1 MKRFTAPQTA
11 ALDPDTVSY
20 QSSSNNFR
28 CFRGRKQPENR
39 VFSSIDKMR
48 FFVNAIVI
56 SSLVVQVFCLRTSEI
71 AASKTQRPTYSSD
84 ISREED
90 NIEEECFEPLQIPCE
105 INGYIIPA
113 IVDTGAQIT
122 VMSESCAQRCR
133 VANMIDG
140 RYCGQ
145 AVGMGSS
152 DILGRISELPMRVGP
167 ISYRNRVSI
176 LRESRVDLI
185 LGLDFLRRF
194 KSEINLDDGILKM
207 KVRGKVIRISFIS
220 SDTGHLNAS
229 RDGHEHISDDV
240 EIEAEESSSDDD
252 FMSERNEEDYMIHK
266 KMPLRGGYSD
276 RSEMRSR
283 LQERENSRI
292 PTSKSNDFDDISFN
306 DESEDEVK
314 QYLGVSMEGV

>member
-1 MKRFTAPQTA
+1 MN
-11 ALDPDTVSY
+11 AL
-20 QSSSNNFR
+20 
-28 CFRGRKQPENR
+28 
-39 VFSSIDKMR
+39 
-48 FFVNAIVI
+48 VI
-56 SSLVVQVFCLRTSEI
+56 ISFVVQVISLRTSEI
-71 AASKTQRPTYSSD
+71 AASKSQRPTYSSD
-84 ISREED
+84 ASREED
-90 NIEEECFEPLQIPCE
+90 ITEDECFEPLQIPCE

-133 VANMIDG
+133 VANLIDG

-194 KSEINLDDGILKM
+194 KSEISLEDGILKM

-220 SDTGHLNAS
+220 SDTGNVRPS
-229 RDGHEHISDDV
+229 RDGHEHFNDDADV
-240 EIEAEESSSDDD
+240 ETEDSSSDDD
-252 FMSERNEEDYMIHK
+252 FMSDKNDDGYIMSR

-276 RSEMRSR
+276 RNEMRSK
-283 LQERENSRI
+283 LQEIEKTRIPNSR
-292 PTSKSNDFDDISFN
+292 SDDLDDITFN
-306 DESEDEVK
+306 DENDDEVK